1 MLRLYCGE
9 NTGRRFVLRQRKEW
23 FPVVVHQVHQRE
35 RGCQRFALVLLFIWL
50 KRQSCT
56 TGVSS
61 HR

>member
-1 MLRLYCGE
+1 VLRLYCGE
-9 NTGRRFVLRQRKEW
+9 NRQTLILRQRKERLA
-23 FPVVVHQVHQRE
+23 VVVHQVHQRE
-35 RGCQRFALVLLFIWL
+35 RGGNGSRWVLLFIWL